1 MKVYIYRNLG
11 PKFKNTTMYSLKD
24 TKTGRVADRRP
35 AVLVE
40 DVTFKVSK
48 AGQARVRR
56 EQKKYVHAGVQGTVM
71 PLETI
76 HSFEVTMQGQWIPVY
91 YNPYKVDTF
100 IRKDT
105 LEPIHT
111 AKRAYI
117 GEHGIYA
124 QI

>member
-1 MKVYIYRNLG
+1 
-11 PKFKNTTMYSLKD
+11 MYSLKD

-35 AVLVE
+35 FALVE

-56 EQKKYVHAGVQGTVM
+56 ENKKYVHAGVQGTLA
-71 PLETI
+71 PIESI
-76 HSFEVTMQGQWIPVY
+76 HEFEVTMQGQWIPVY

-100 IRKDT
+100 VRKDT
-105 LEPIHT
+105 LEPIHK
-111 AKRAYI
+111 AKRVYV